1 MNPEISHQREEI
13 NCITEPAAVNWGLYH
28 TVRGFS
34 PGKGGGESL
43 YVKQGRGGSVVT
55 VVCVM
60 LSPSCF
66 LQATYCNDLIADR

>member
-1 MNPEISHQREEI
+1 MYPEISHQREEI

-43 YVKQGRGGSVVT
+43 YVKQGRGGVLLLLFVLCYHLPAFCKPLT
-55 VVCVM
+55 
-60 LSPSCF
+60 
-66 LQATYCNDLIADR
+66 ATT